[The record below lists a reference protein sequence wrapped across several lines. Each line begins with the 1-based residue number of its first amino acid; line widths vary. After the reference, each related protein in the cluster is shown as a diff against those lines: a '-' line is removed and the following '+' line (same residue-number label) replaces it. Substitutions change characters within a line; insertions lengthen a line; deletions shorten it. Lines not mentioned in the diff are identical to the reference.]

1 METSDALRLH
11 SLQSTSS
18 IEHSHPSTRSP
29 LKRCFDILGSLVGLL
44 LLGIVFVPVVVAIK
58 LDSPGPI
65 FYLQT
70 RCGLKGKQFQL
81 RKFRSM
87 VNDAENLKQFVKNEG
102 SKLFFKNNED
112 PRVTKVGKFL
122 RRTSLDE
129 LPQFWNVLMGDM
141 SLVGTRPP
149 SVDEVE
155 HYSDRHWLRL
165 NVKPGITGEWQVN
178 GRSDIKNFEQVLDL
192 DLKYQEQWSI
202 LYDLVIILRTIQV
215 VLSGKG
221 AY

>member
-11 SLQSTSS
+11 SLQSTNS
-18 IEHSHPSTRSP
+18 IEPSHPSTRSP

-202 LYDLVIILRTIQV
+202 LYDLVIILRTIRV